1 MFFHNFSRGLQTLCI
16 HIVITQKCLLYSDL
30 FSPHH
35 KSAKSLFELPSFNGL
50 TAFENFQKLSQ
61 FFPVCIAIFL
71 KKFWIFTLRKCCK
84 IRPFSNF
91 QTLWTL
97 ASHSSSL
104 KGHFSRGPASPC
116 DLQNNE
122 FPSQNSRQHLW
133 ESIMY
138 RVILR
143 RFEFCHK
150 NRIRGA
156 KTFVHIIL
164 LRLVSQIF

>member
-1 MFFHNFSRGLQTLCI
+1 MYSHCNYAKMPTVLLTYFPPIINQQKVCLNCQVLMASQRLKITKNCLNFF
-16 HIVITQKCLLYSDL
+16 L
-30 FSPHH
+30 FV
-35 KSAKSLFELPSFNGL
+35 SLFVW
-50 TAFENFQKLSQ
+50 NFFGIL
-61 FFPVCIAIFL
+61 L
-71 KKFWIFTLRKCCK
+71 LRKCCK

-156 KTFVHIIL
+156 KTFLHIIV

>member
-1 MFFHNFSRGLQTLCI
+1 MYSFFSLIHYFFKHCNFRLDNVL
-16 HIVITQKCLLYSDL
+16 KWD
-30 FSPHH
+30 
-35 KSAKSLFELPSFNGL
+35 
-50 TAFENFQKLSQ
+50 
-61 FFPVCIAIFL
+61 FFGD
-71 KKFWIFTLRKCCK
+71 
-84 IRPFSNF
+84 F

-97 ASHSSSL
+97 ASSL

-122 FPSQNSRQHLW
+122 FPFSQNSRQHLW

-156 KTFVHIIL
+156 KT
-164 LRLVSQIF
+164 LVYYYLEKLFFTDFLTHTDS